1 MGGIIGKD
9 FKYKKI
15 KFLED
20 NEIELFKNYTII
32 RHRYNQTN
40 FDWKQSPVGD
50 TMFHGDALADSILL
64 TKLKL
69 MERETGLELLPTYS
83 FWRMYSFGSDLK
95 EHTDRPACEISVTV
109 MLGSD
114 GTSWPI
120 YMEDEALDLKPGEA
134 CIYMGCELKHR
145 REEFEGDWHSQV
157 FLHYVNKNGP
167 HANQK
172 FDGRDFIV

>member
-1 MGGIIGKD
+1 MDALING
-9 FKYKKI
+9 YKHI
-15 KFLED
+15 KNFLTKE
-20 NEIELFKNYTII
+20 EVELLTHYT
-32 RHRYNQTN
+32 RLKHRSN
-40 FDWKQSPVGD
+40 FNSFDTEQSDQGD
-50 TMFHGDALADSILL
+50 TMFYGDPVTDSLL
-64 TKLKL
+64 ITKKKL

-114 GTSWPI
+114 GTPWPI